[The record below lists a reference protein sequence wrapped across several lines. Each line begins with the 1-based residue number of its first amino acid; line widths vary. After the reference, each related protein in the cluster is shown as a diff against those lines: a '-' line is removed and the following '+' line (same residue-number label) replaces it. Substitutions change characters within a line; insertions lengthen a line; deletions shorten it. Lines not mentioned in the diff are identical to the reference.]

1 MNKKGQGAMEY
12 LMTYGWAILV
22 VIIVGIV
29 LWQSG
34 VFGTGGGGTS
44 GFDKVRIE
52 DYVYNSDGLLA
63 SYENAA
69 GGTLKKVNL
78 TYTGVDMAYDT
89 LEVTG
94 ANWAPGKEYSITI
107 NDTAANSCPAS
118 GGGYAVDVKIDYISE
133 AGLAHS
139 ESGTIRG
146 TCE

>member
-1 MNKKGQGAMEY
+1 MEY

-44 GFDKVRIE
+44 GFDKIRVE
-52 DYVYNSDGLLA
+52 DYVYSNAGLQV
-63 SYENAA
+63 SFENAA
-69 GGTLKKVNL
+69 GQTIKQVNVN
-78 TYTGVDMAYDT
+78 YTGDLAADT
-89 LEVTG
+89 GDDTWNG
-94 ANWAPGKEYSITI
+94 ALSASWAPGKEY
-107 NDTAANSCPAS
+107 AS
-118 GGGYAVDVKIDYISE
+118 NVPTNVALCNTTGAGYAIEVNITYYSE
-133 AGLAHS
+133 AGLYHT